1 MHFFSSFISYSEI
14 SCKNQQQHCFR
25 VFDLSNQ
32 LIWILIRWVK
42 GQMISEGLFGVLEF
56 SQKMNEQIR
65 RSSRNEFVRSFFGR
79 IRGYQKS
86 FRNYL
91 TFRNYHETN
100 VCIFPLILKI
110 LIHPSQ
116 KCGKNNV
123 VTCVW
128 LPVLNSYW
136 H

>member
-1 MHFFSSFISYSEI
+1 MGWYTLDSHSMTAKLVSHNEGKRLSEDAHE
-14 SCKNQQQHCFR
+14 SG
-25 VFDLSNQ
+25 L
-32 LIWILIRWVK
+32 VK
-42 GQMISEGLFGVLEF
+42 GQIISKELFVVLEF
-56 SQKMNEQIR
+56 SQKMNEQICR
-65 RSSRNEFVRSFFGR
+65 NSENEFVYLFFGR
-79 IRGYQKS
+79 IRGYQKA

-110 LIHPSQ
+110 LIHPFQ

-128 LPVLNSYW
+128 LPVLNSY
-136 H
+136 